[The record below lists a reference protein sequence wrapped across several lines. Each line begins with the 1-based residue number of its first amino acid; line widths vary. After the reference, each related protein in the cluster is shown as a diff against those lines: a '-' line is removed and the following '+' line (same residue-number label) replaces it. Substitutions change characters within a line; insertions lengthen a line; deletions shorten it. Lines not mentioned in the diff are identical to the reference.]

1 MGCWSNDLLSRL
13 APKNPI
19 IASLFRNIGYE
30 VQLGSGV
37 RNLYKYSKYYSGKE
51 PEFIG
56 ENIESAILDL
66 IALDTTLSQSQI
78 AKHLKILLE
87 KFSCFNYD
95 LFMETGRSIDR
106 RLPSKRVFVTAAG
119 SIDFWRFLR

>member
-1 MGCWSNDLLSRL
+1 MGFWSNDLLSRL
-13 APKNPI
+13 APKNSI
-19 IASLFRNIGYE
+19 IASLFRNIGYAD
-30 VQLGSGV
+30 QLGSGV